1 MYIIVGY
8 YEAIIQDKDI
18 GIYIVTISTLKP

>member
-1 MYIIVGY
+1 MCIIVGY

-18 GIYIVTISTLKP
+18 GIYIAPITTLKP